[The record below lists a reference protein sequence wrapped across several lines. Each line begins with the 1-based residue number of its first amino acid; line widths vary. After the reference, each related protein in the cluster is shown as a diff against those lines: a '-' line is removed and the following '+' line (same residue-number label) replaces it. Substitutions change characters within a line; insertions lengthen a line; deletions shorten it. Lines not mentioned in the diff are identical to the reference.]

1 MIKSDN
7 LEAEQPSKAK
17 SSMTEQLDITE
28 ILKLLPHRYPFLLID
43 RVLEL
48 EVGKSII
55 AMKNVSV
62 NEPFFMGHFPGRP
75 IMPGVMI
82 LEAMAQ
88 AAGVLAYRSA
98 PVKGGHRMLY
108 LFAGIDNA
116 RFKKVVEPGDQ
127 LILQVEFDRGKSG
140 IWKFKGIAKVDD
152 AIVCTA
158 DLMSAGKEI
167 TE

>member
-1 MIKSDN
+1 MVKN
-7 LEAEQPSKAK
+7 ETVVGQQESKVN
-17 SSMTEQLDITE
+17 SSMNEQLEITE
-28 ILKLLPHRYPFLLID
+28 ILKLLPHRFPFLLID
-43 RVLEL
+43 RVLAL

-55 AMKNVSV
+55 AVKNVTV

-82 LEAMAQ
+82 LEALAQ

-98 PVKGGHRMLY
+98 PVHGDNKMLY

-127 LILQVEFDRGKSG
+127 LILEVKFERGKSG
-140 IWKFKGIAKVDD
+140 IWKFKGVAKVDN

-167 TE
+167 TS